1 MKSPVAGSVAHI
13 AILSCNMGGFA
24 VQNDLCEKRKRPVLQ

>member
-1 MKSPVAGSVAHI
+1 MKPLVAGSVAQV